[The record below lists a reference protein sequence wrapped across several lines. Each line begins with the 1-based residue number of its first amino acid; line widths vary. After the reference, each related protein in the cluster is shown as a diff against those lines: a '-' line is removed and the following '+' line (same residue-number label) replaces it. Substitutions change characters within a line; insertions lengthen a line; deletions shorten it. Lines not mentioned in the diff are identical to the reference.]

1 MNTDFEPQA
10 DQVLLRQRL
19 VTTAIVI
26 AKFAAVSLCTL
37 LILSALTFL
46 ATNFRSPEEQAMAN
60 LGNEATKEQLQAFVQ
75 MHGLDEP
82 VAIRYAKWVG
92 RAAIGD
98 FGYSNVTR
106 EPVVVQ
112 LLPRLINTMV
122 LALLSLIVAA
132 VVAIPIGIAMARR
145 AYSALDRSVLTGS
158 VIVASLPEF
167 IVGVLLIYVLS
178 VKLGLT
184 PVDSS
189 SVSLNGLLRSP
200 GALVLPILTFVGAIV
215 PYLVRICRAGMI
227 DALSSASVRSATL
240 RGLSPRIVTYKYSI
254 RLVALPLIGALSIS
268 TTSLL
273 GGSLVVENIFGYPGL
288 GQLAVAAL
296 TSNDLPTLQACTL
309 ALGAMI
315 VVTNFV
321 ADLFSVK
328 FNPRLRASHV

>member
-1 MNTDFEPQA
+1 M
-10 DQVLLRQRL
+10 V
-19 VTTAIVI
+19 
-26 AKFAAVSLCTL
+26 AKFAAISISTL
-37 LILSALTFL
+37 LVLSMLTYL

-60 LGNEATKEQLQAFVQ
+60 LGHEAAQEQLRAFVQ
-75 MHGLDEP
+75 MHGLDEH
-82 VAIRYAKWVG
+82 VMIRYAKWVG
-92 RAAIGD
+92 RAAVGD

-112 LLPRLINTMV
+112 LLPRLVNTLV
-122 LALLSLIVAA
+122 LALSSLVFAA
-132 VVAIPIGIAMARR
+132 LVAIPIGIAMARR
-145 AYSALDRSVLTGS
+145 AYTGLDRTVLTGS

-189 SVSLNGLLRSP
+189 SVSLNGLLRAP
-200 GALVLPILTFVGAIV
+200 GALILPILTFASAVV
-215 PYLVRICRAGMI
+215 PYLIRICRAGMI

-240 RGLSPRIVTYKYSI
+240 RGLPARKVTYKYSM

-268 TTSLL
+268 ATSLL

-296 TSNDLPTLQACTL
+296 TSNDVPTLQACTL

-328 FNPRLRASHV
+328 FNPRLREGRV